1 MAAGEGR
8 WPVLSRPSLVA
19 VTDLI
24 GLPTSIEQAAHCDP
38 KLVESVREPPSSVR
52 LGVLGVL
59 GVLGLDDSALVAPT
73 NAPPS
78 RFKVSHHQIS
88 GSKIKAAMDAASG
101 RAAHARQTPSLAMF
115 CMPKSRQFSFS
126 FLLSSLLAANQSSR
140 WAQRRGA
147 RKAGPILCYVLAD
160 VGRFL
165 VSIFQASAAKSEQ
178 ASSPCYVLHAQA
190 RRFSFSSSIPI
201 LCGKIRAGE

>member
-126 FLLSSLLAANQSSR
+126 FLLSSLFAANQSGR
-140 WAQRRGA
+140 WAQRRRA
-147 RKAGPILCYVLAD
+147 RKAGPILC
-160 VGRFL
+160 
-165 VSIFQASAAKSEQ
+165 
-178 ASSPCYVLHAQA
+178 
-190 RRFSFSSSIPI
+190 
-201 LCGKIRAGE
+201 